1 MLNRRN
7 PDGSINML
15 WIEGNNTSGIDVSPF
30 VDNFRDQV
38 EDDIWPAVSTLLS
51 NNYLTVTSCQGH
63 TLYDSA
69 FVTVSFPSTTVAD
82 KFIDNVKSLLVY
94 AEYDDTIT
102 SSTERLNQ
110 LFLKNYTEYYHV
122 RVGVLQY
129 GPCINFFLQPL
140 KQLFINHLTNRLT
153 SLPNYELIY

>member
-7 PDGSINML
+7 SDGSVNML
-15 WIEGNNTSGIDVSPF
+15 WMEGTNANGIDVSPF
-30 VDNFRDQV
+30 MDNFRDQV
-38 EDDIWPAVSTLLS
+38 EDTIWPAVSALLS
-51 NNYLTVTSCQGH
+51 RNYLTVTSCEGH
-63 TLYDSA
+63 TLHDSA
-69 FVTVSFPSTTVAD
+69 FVTVSFPSTATAD
-82 KFIDNVKSLLVY
+82 KFINAVTGLLVY

-110 LFLKNYTEYYHV
+110 LFLKNYAEYYHV

-129 GPCINFFLQPL
+129 SPYVNFFLQPL
-140 KQLFINHLTNRLT
+140 KQMFVNHLTNKLK

>member
-1 MLNRRN
+1 MLNQRN
-7 PDGSINML
+7 SDGSVNML
-15 WIEGNNTSGIDVSPF
+15 WAEGNNTNGVDVSPF
-30 VDNFRDQV
+30 IDNFRDQV
-38 EDDIWPAVSTLLS
+38 EDDIWPAVSALLS
-51 NNYLTVTSCQGH
+51 HNYLTVTSCQGH

-69 FVTVSFPSTTVAD
+69 FVTVSFPSTAVAD
-82 KFIDNVKSLLVY
+82 KFINNVKGVFVY

-129 GPCINFFLQPL
+129 SPYVNFFLQPL
-140 KQLFINHLTNRLT
+140 KQMLISHLTNRLS

>member
-7 PDGSINML
+7 SDGSVNML
-15 WIEGNNTSGIDVSPF
+15 WMEGNNTNGIDVSPF
-30 VDNFRDQV
+30 MDDFKDQV
-38 EDDIWPAVSTLLS
+38 EDTIWPAVNALLVR
-51 NNYLTVTSCQGH
+51 NYLTVTSCEGH

-69 FVTVSFPSTTVAD
+69 FVTVSFPNTIVAD
-82 KFIDNVKSLLVY
+82 KFINDIKSVFVY

-129 GPCINFFLQPL
+129 SPYVNFFLQPL
-140 KQLFINHLTNRLT
+140 KQMFIDHLTNRLQ
-153 SLPNYELIY
+153 SLPNYELVY